1 MKRTMLAV
9 IVGPTIRSSV
19 SVFASEQ
26 ARCGTVRKE
35 KRLTSK
41 PVEPRVAEQG
51 CEVRAT
57 AVRRYFEV
65 KALDRDG
72 PRVWLY
78 LNP

>member
-9 IVGPTIRSSV
+9 IVGPTIRSPV

-35 KRLTSK
+35 KRPTSE
-41 PVEPRVAEQG
+41 PVKPRVAEQG
-51 CEVRAT
+51 YEVYAK
-57 AVRRYFEV
+57 AERRCFEV

-72 PRVWLY
+72 PRVWLC